1 MRFYHH
7 YGSFY
12 DIINYYVLFIQEEIR
27 LIKKLAEHT
36 KGYRL
41 LALVSPALVMLESL
55 LEILIPFVMADL
67 IDKGIYGGSMGEIT
81 KYGLILILMALVSLS
96 FGVAAGITA
105 PFASAGFA
113 ANLRKAMFEKVQD
126 YDFMSI
132 DKFSTASIVT
142 RLTTDVTN
150 VQQAF
155 QMIIRIFV
163 RAPSMLIFALVA
175 AFRVNHRLSLIFLAI
190 MPILAIGMAIMSIN
204 VHPVFERV
212 FKTYDKMNSVVQE
225 NIRGMR
231 VVKSFNRQDHEIEK
245 FDAVSGSIF
254 KDFSKAEKTMAWM
267 APLVQF
273 STYFCMLL
281 LSWFGGHMIV
291 ESGNNE
297 MLGLTAGQLMSM
309 VTYTTQILMSL
320 MMLSM
325 IFVMLILAR
334 ESAKRIVEI
343 LDEDSHIFSPE
354 NGITE
359 VSDGSIDFE
368 GVSFE
373 YKHED
378 QEGLLMD
385 EGKKRRKALFNVDLH
400 IDSGMTVGLIGATG
414 SSKSTLVQLIPR
426 LYDATEGVV
435 KVGGHDVK
443 EYDLEALR
451 NQVAMVLQKNVLF
464 SGSVKDNLLWGNE
477 NATEE
482 EIRHALQV
490 SCSEEFV
497 DKMPEG
503 YDTHLEQGGSN
514 ISGGQRQR
522 LCIARALLKK
532 PKILILDDST
542 SAVDMKTDAQIRRAF
557 REEMPDVTKIIIAQ
571 RISSVMDSDMIVIID
586 HGRIMASGTHDELM
600 ESSDIYKEIYETQ
613 NKTSSVDLDVE
624 GGAL

>member
-1 MRFYHH
+1 MI
-7 YGSFY
+7 G
-12 DIINYYVLFIQEEIR
+12 
-27 LIKKLAEHT
+27 KLAKYA

-41 LALVSPALVMLESL
+41 LAVATPLMVVLESL

-67 IDKGIYGGSMGEIT
+67 IDKGIYGGSMSEIT
-81 KYGLILILMALVSLS
+81 KYGLLLICAAFVSLT

-113 ANLRKAMFEKVQD
+113 SNLRKAMFEKVQD

-155 QMIIRIFV
+155 QMIIRIFA
-163 RAPSMLIFALVA
+163 RAPSMLVFALIA
-175 AFRVNHRLSLIFLAI
+175 AFRVNHELSLIFLI
-190 MPILAIGMAIMSIN
+190 SMPILFFGMLIMSTRVRPI
-204 VHPVFERV
+204 FERV
-212 FKTYDKMNSVVQE
+212 FKTYDKMNNVVQE

-231 VVKSFNRQDHEIEK
+231 VVKSFNRQDHEIDK
-245 FDAVSGSIF
+245 FDAVSGTIF

-267 APLVQF
+267 APIVQF
-273 STYFCMLL
+273 STYLCMVLL
-281 LSWFGGHMIV
+281 CWFGGQMIV
-291 ESGNNE
+291 ASGNNE
-297 MLGLTAGQLMSM
+297 ALGLTAGQLMSM

-325 IFVMLILAR
+325 IFVMLIMAR

-343 LDEDSHIFSPE
+343 LEEDSHIFSPE

-359 VSDGSIDFE
+359 VRDGSVDFE
-368 GVSFE
+368 DVTFE

-378 QEGLLMD
+378 QDLLLTD
-385 EGKKRRKALFNVDLH
+385 EGQKKRKALFKVDLH

-435 KVGGHDVK
+435 RVGGTDVR
-443 EYDLEALR
+443 EYDLESLR

-464 SGSVKDNLLWGNE
+464 SGTVKENLLWGNE
-477 NATEE
+477 NATDEE
-482 EIRHALQV
+482 LRHALKV

-497 DKMPEG
+497 EKMPG
-503 YDTHLEQGGSN
+503 GWDTHLEQGGSN

-571 RISSVMDSDMIVIID
+571 RISSVIDSDMIVIID
-586 HGRIMASGTHDELM
+586 HGRIMAQGTHDELM
-600 ESSDIYKEIYETQ
+600 ESSEIYREIYETQ
-613 NKTSSVDLDVE
+613 NKTSGVDLDVE